1 MPTASVNQKSDALS
15 NVERTAEVFEKYG
28 DFIRAG
34 IRFHVKDEMEAED
47 LFQDLFLLLVAK
59 PIPQDV
65 QNVEGFLYRVITQ
78 SVKDAFRRIDRYQAR
93 IRRYAERNVSAIENR
108 PENVIMDIEE
118 AKNMFDLIERRL
130 PPPQALALTL
140 KYKGGYDTL
149 EVAKKMR
156 VKPRSVSSY
165 ASAGLEK
172 IRCFLGEKQRN
183 DL

>member
-65 QNVEGFLYRVITQ
+65 QNVKTFLYKVVSDRI
-78 SVKDAFRRIDRYQAR
+78 KDAFRRIDRYHAR
-93 IRRYAERNVSAIENR
+93 IRRYAERNVRAIEKR
-108 PENVIMDIEE
+108 PEKAIMDIDE
-118 AKNMFDLIERRL
+118 AKKMFELIERRL
-130 PPPQALALTL
+130 PPPQASALTL
-140 KYKGGYDTL
+140 KYRDGYDTR
-149 EVAKKMR
+149 EVAKKMC

-183 DL
+183 NL

>member
-65 QNVEGFLYRVITQ
+65 QNVKTFLYKVISDTI
-78 SVKDAFRRIDRYQAR
+78 KDAFRRIDRYQAR
-93 IRRYAERNVSAIENR
+93 IRRYAERNVQAFENC
-108 PENVIMDIEE
+108 PEKAIMDIDE
-118 AKNMFDLIERRL
+118 AKNMFELIERRL
-130 PPPQALALTL
+130 PAPQASVLTL
-140 KYKGGYDTL
+140 KYRDSYDTG
-149 EVAKKMR
+149 EIAEKMR
-156 VKPRSVSSY
+156 VKPRSVSRY
-165 ASAGLEK
+165 ASVGLEK
-172 IRCFLGEKQRN
+172 IRCLLGKKQRGN
-183 DL
+183 L

>member
-15 NVERTAEVFEKYG
+15 NVERAAQVFDKYG
-28 DFIRAG
+28 DFIRTG
-34 IRFHVKDEMEAED
+34 IRFHVKDKMEVED

-93 IRRYAERNVSAIENR
+93 IRRYAERNVHAIKKR

-118 AKNMFDLIERRL
+118 AENMFELIEKRL
-130 PPPQALALTL
+130 PRPQALALTW
-140 KYKGGYDTL
+140 KYKHNCDTE
-149 EVAKKMR
+149 EVAERMR
-156 VKPRSVSSY
+156 VKPRSVSKY
-165 ASAGLEK
+165 ASVGLEK
-172 IRCFLGEKQRN
+172 MRHLLGDKQKSSI
-183 DL
+183 